1 MSRFNS
7 QAYDKLFPRTQE
19 VEKVESA
26 VETFKP
32 TEKEQKQEVETTV
45 EKAVEEVVI
54 ENETEGSD
62 VEVEK
67 VKSRLT
73 RYVDNKLQKGEKKC
87 L

>member
-32 TEKEQKQEVETTV
+32 TEKEQKQEETTV

-62 VEVEK
+62 VEVE
-67 VKSRLT
+67 SEEPT
-73 RYVDNKLQKGEKKC
+73 N
-87 L
+87 

>member
-19 VEKVESA
+19 VEKVESS

-32 TEKEQKQEVETTV
+32 TEKEQKQEVEATV

-62 VEVEK
+62 VEVE
-67 VKSRLT
+67 SEEST
-73 RYVDNKLQKGEKKC
+73 N
-87 L
+87 